1 MKKYLLCL
9 LFTAIIILI
18 LMLNQYDLPIPLS
31 ELPQPAEERMLE
43 IQSVWDRSAASRG
56 FPEGITFCDVSSNV
70 DGIRY
75 YGSYQYSN
83 WNDKW
88 ITCDLLYIP
97 CSTLGV
103 SSRYI
108 TFDGMD
114 FISHNA
120 FALVVY
126 HSGYFYPLRHMPSLA
141 EEERIALMNQA
152 LQIHQT
158 YEKWFYGSVLTQTS
172 YISPDKEYARVQA
185 AWLAQS
191 SIVCDFE
198 GTYAKD
204 YWGSFDGWDIFLDW
218 GVALAETTHV
228 IAGHAFTFGSACT
241 IYAHKDGS
249 FYRLQE
255 AYAQGLISAETI
267 GHIADPNNHWKPSS
281 CDDSNGKI
289 PNHEYRSY
297 ISENATCETDGTMQ
311 YLCNKCNSQYSEVI
325 PALGHNYVD
334 HVCQNCGKIDPPS
347 QHGLTLGIWYNLT
360 EDRSLLVLTFFED
373 GTFSADFYNKT
384 LGYDEYRKNS
394 RNLTLVE
401 MDTLKVAY
409 RNNADRYSE
418 KGTYTIDGDIL
429 TLTCPYFNYLYEC
442 WMDATFQLT
451 MTDRDHMTIQSCS
464 TSMINPV
471 YEFETGNTFI
481 WAYLFIVHK

>member
-9 LFTAIIILI
+9 LFTAVIILLLI
-18 LMLNQYDLPIPLS
+18 LSQNDLPVPIS
-31 ELPQPAEERMLE
+31 QLPQPDAERAELVEAYLQRNA
-43 IQSVWDRSAASRG
+43 DYYG
-56 FPEGITFCDVSSNV
+56 FPEGMTFCDVENRV

-75 YGSYQYSN
+75 YGSYQYDSHYIV
-83 WNDKW
+83 D
-88 ITCDLLYIP
+88 ILYIP
-97 CSTLGV
+97 CMTLDV
-103 SSRYI
+103 PSRYI
-108 TFDGMD
+108 TTDGYD

-120 FALVVY
+120 FTLVVY
-126 HSGYFYPLRHMPSLA
+126 FRYPRYDHFQPFSYA
-141 EEERIALMNQA
+141 PQIPEEQRNAL
-152 LQIHQT
+152 LSQIVKIHNS
-158 YEKWFYGSVLTQTS
+158 YEKLFYGSILTTL
-172 YISPDKEYARVQA
+172 PKVDADKEYARVQA

-218 GVALAETTHV
+218 GVGLAETTHV

-289 PNHEYRSY
+289 PNHEYRNY
-297 ISENATCETDGTMQ
+297 ILEYATCETDGTMQ

-384 LGYDEYRKNS
+384 LDYDEYRKNS

-429 TLTCPYFNYLYEC
+429 TLTCPYFNYWYEC
-442 WMDATFQLT
+442 RMDATFQLT